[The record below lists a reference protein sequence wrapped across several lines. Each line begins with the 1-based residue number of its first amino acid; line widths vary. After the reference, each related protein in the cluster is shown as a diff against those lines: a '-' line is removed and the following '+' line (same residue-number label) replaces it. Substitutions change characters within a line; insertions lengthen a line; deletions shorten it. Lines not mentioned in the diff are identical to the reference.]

1 MIIKGKKI
9 FLYLFMNVFIH
20 AEYIMFTKLF
30 QIWMLKTGVNA
41 AENWPLSSQ
50 E

>member
-9 FLYLFMNVFIH
+9 FVYLFRGGVFIH

-30 QIWMLKTGVNA
+30 QMWMLKTGVKA
-41 AENWPLSSQ
+41 AEN
-50 E
+50 